1 MSRARTALIATLA
14 LALAPQA
21 ARADVFAA
29 SEGFLGGRAD
39 LDILLVNAST
49 GAEVTL
55 PAGLNTTGADELHPS
70 LSADGSKM
78 VFERRSGATVRIV
91 ETDLR
96 TGQSADLFN
105 GFEQAANPQV
115 TPSISRDGRTV
126 VTGEAFGADAKPQ
139 VTLTDVSAF
148 PAGPF
153 PHSTYRTSFSFAP
166 GTTGATENP
175 VLSGNLIAFEEQPTG
190 ADQHIVVGQLG
201 GGTSQPFG
209 SRHPALGAPGGVNT
223 VLFDVPGGN
232 LSRDLAFSTFTDPT
246 SAAGATVTPLAQ
258 LNTSSSAEN
267 RPSFSP
273 DGRYVAFVGR
283 NVRLR
288 GLLVWDSQTQTTINA
303 PGASLGAVDT
313 PIDGATSIFV
323 RPLLKSTG
331 IVGSQIRFDLLE
343 NSGIGILVQRVTG
356 HHKLFGKTVPTLRP
370 VGKVPLG
377 RFRKGSGHV
386 RWDGKVAGKR
396 LRHGTYQVT
405 VRAVTRRGKVRDLGK
420 PKLLKR

>member
-14 LALAPQA
+14 LAVVPQA

-29 SEGFLGGRAD
+29 SEGRLTGRLD

-49 GAEVTL
+49 GAQLAL
-55 PAGLNTTGADELHPS
+55 PAGLNTTTADELHPS
-70 LSADGSKM
+70 LSADGRRM
-78 VFERRSGATVRIV
+78 VFERRSGATIRIV
-91 ETDLR
+91 ETDLS

-105 GFEQAANPQV
+105 GFEQASNPQI
-115 TPSISRDGRTV
+115 TPAISGDGRTV
-126 VTGEAFGADAKPQ
+126 ATGEAFSADAKPQ

-153 PHSTYRTSFSFAP
+153 PHSTYQTSFSFAP

-190 ADQHIVVGQLG
+190 AAARIVVGQLG

-223 VLFDVPGGN
+223 VLFDVLAGDG
-232 LSRDLAFSTFTDPT
+232 SRDLAFSTFSTPG
-246 SAAGATVTPLAQ
+246 SAAGATTTPLAQ
-258 LNTSSSAEN
+258 LNTSSSDEN

-283 NVRLR
+283 DVRLR
-288 GLLVWDSQTQTTINA
+288 GLEVWDSQTHTTINA
-303 PGASLGAVDT
+303 PGASLGPVDT
-313 PIDGATSIFV
+313 PIDGSTSIFT
-323 RPLLKSTG
+323 RPLLKATA
-331 IVGSQIRFDLLE
+331 IAGSQVRFDLLE
-343 NSGIGILVQRVTG
+343 SSGIGILVQRVIG
-356 HHKLFGKTVPTLRP
+356 HHKLFGKTVPTLQP
-370 VGKVPLG
+370 VGRVPLG

-386 RWDGKVAGKR
+386 RWNRKVAGKR
-396 LRHGTYQVT
+396 VRPGTYQVT
-405 VRAVTRRGKVRDLGK
+405 VRAVTPRGKVRDLGR
-420 PKLLKR
+420 PKLIKL